1 MKDCQATK
9 EAFSP
14 QKRTHSTGTVPYDP
28 HPRKRTAHTLRL
40 WIMTLASVLI
50 LMAASMPMI
59 FSSDMTRC
67 SASFKWDSTRSI
79 SLEKKKLFSL

>member
-1 MKDCQATK
+1 MKDGQATK
-9 EAFSP
+9 KAFSP
-14 QKRTHSTGTVPYDP
+14 QKITASIDL
-28 HPRKRTAHTLRL
+28 HPRKRTARTLRL

-59 FSSDMTRC
+59 LSSDMTRC

-79 SLEKKKLFSL
+79 SLEKKKLVSL

>member
-1 MKDCQATK
+1 MIRFQSS
-9 EAFSP
+9 E
-14 QKRTHSTGTVPYDP
+14 STVSFHTYE
-28 HPRKRTAHTLRL
+28 RTARTLRL

-50 LMAASMPMI
+50 LMAASIPMI

-79 SLEKKKLFSL
+79 SLEKKKLVSL